1 MKNRKAKEE
10 PESDKEIGDESRG
23 WCDAIVGFEDGRGPQ
38 TNEWGSLQKLQ
49 KANRDSS
56 SEPPERGTAQLT
68 P

>member
-38 TNEWGSLQKLQ
+38 PTNGGASRSCKKQIEIPLQNLQK
-49 KANRDSS
+49 
-56 SEPPERGTAQLT
+56 GAQ
-68 P
+68 PN